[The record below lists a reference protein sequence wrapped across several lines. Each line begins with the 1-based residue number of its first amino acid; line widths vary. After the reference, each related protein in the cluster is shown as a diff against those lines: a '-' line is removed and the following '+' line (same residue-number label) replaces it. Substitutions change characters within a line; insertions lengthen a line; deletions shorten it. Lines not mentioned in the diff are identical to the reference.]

1 MMFNEEEHNKVVEL
15 IKAKGVAP
23 HHPRT
28 LFGNVRSDIV
38 MLIVEEALDI
48 YRESYLEKRRQKR
61 RKK

>member
-1 MMFNEEEHNKVVEL
+1 MFNEEEHKKVVEV
-15 IKAKGVAP
+15 IKTNGVAP

-28 LFGNVRSDIV
+28 LFGNVRSDVV
-38 MLIVEEALDI
+38 MDIVEEALDI